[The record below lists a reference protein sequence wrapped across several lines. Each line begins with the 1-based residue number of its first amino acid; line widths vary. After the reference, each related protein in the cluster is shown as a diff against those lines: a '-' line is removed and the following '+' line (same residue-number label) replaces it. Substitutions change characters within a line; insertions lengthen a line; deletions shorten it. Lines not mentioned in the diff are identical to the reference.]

1 MAKYAGRR
9 GRVLIAS
16 TGTGQP
22 TAVLGI
28 TKWSLDLS
36 QDPIETTE
44 FGDTNKTYVVG
55 LRDVS
60 GSFEGFWN
68 DAETKL
74 FAGAQSADGS
84 FIYLYPDMTNAPSKY
99 AYGPA
104 WLSVSMET
112 DVGDAVKESINFSAN
127 GAWGFAL

>member
-1 MAKYAGRR
+1 MAKHAGRN
-9 GRVLIAS
+9 GRVLLAA
-16 TGTGQP
+16 TGTGVP

-28 TKWSLDLS
+28 KTWSLDLS
-36 QDPIETTE
+36 QDTIETTE

-55 LRDVS
+55 LRDLS

-74 FAGAQSADGS
+74 FAGAQSADGT
-84 FIYLYPDMTNAPSKY
+84 FMYLYPDVSVSPTKY

-104 WLSVSMET
+104 WLSMSIDT
-112 DVGDAVKESINFSAN
+112 DVGDSVNFSADFSAN
-127 GAWGFAL
+127 GAWGVVL

>member
-1 MAKYAGRR
+1 MAKHGGRN
-9 GRVLIAS
+9 GRVLLAA
-16 TGTGQP
+16 TGTGVP

-28 TKWSLDLS
+28 KSWSLDLS
-36 QDPIETTE
+36 QDTIETTE

-55 LRDVS
+55 LRDLS

-74 FAGAQSADGS
+74 FAGAQSADGT
-84 FIYLYPDMTNAPSKY
+84 FMYLYPDATVSPTKY

-104 WLSVSMET
+104 WLSMSIDT
-112 DVGDAVKESINFSAN
+112 DVGDAVNITADFSAN
-127 GAWGFAL
+127 GAWAVVL

>member
-1 MAKYAGRR
+1 MAKYSGRR
-9 GRVLIAS
+9 GRVYLAA
-16 TGTGQP
+16 TGVGTP

-28 TKWSLDLS
+28 TKWSLDMS
-36 QDPIETTE
+36 QDTIETTE
-44 FGDTNKTYVVG
+44 FGDTNKTYVPA

-74 FAGAQSADGS
+74 FAGATSDTGTQ
-84 FIYLYPDMTNAPSKY
+84 IYLYPDITNAPTKY

-104 WLSVSMET
+104 WLSVQMET
-112 DVGDAVKESINFSAN
+112 DVGDAVKLSADFAAN
-127 GAWGFAL
+127 GAWQVTF

>member
-1 MAKYAGRR
+1 MAKHAGRN
-9 GRVLIAS
+9 GRVLLAS

-22 TAVLGI
+22 TALLGV

-36 QDPIETTE
+36 QDTIETTE

-55 LRDVS
+55 LRDLS

-74 FAGAQSADGS
+74 FAAAQSSDGS
-84 FIYLYPDMTNAPSKY
+84 FMYLYPDITVSPTKY

-104 WLSVSMET
+104 WISVSMET
-112 DVGDAVKESINFSAN
+112 DVGDAVKTSADFAAN
-127 GAWGFAL
+127 GAWGVAF

>member
-1 MAKYAGRR
+1 MAKYAGRK

-22 TAVLGI
+22 TAVLGV
-28 TKWSLDLS
+28 TKWSLDMS
-36 QDPIETTE
+36 QDTIEVTE
-44 FGDTNKTYVVG
+44 FGDTNKTYVAG
-55 LRDVS
+55 LRDVK
-60 GSFEGFWN
+60 GSFDGFWN

-84 FIYLYPDMTNAPSKY
+84 FIYLYPNITDAPGKY

-104 WLSVSMET
+104 WLSITMDT
-112 DVGDAVKESINFSAN
+112 DVGDAVKMSAN
-127 GAWGFAL
+127 FAAQGAWGFSL